1 MKILILILMLIT
13 STAEAAMIDKSAK
26 IAVMDLG
33 THKGISD
40 TEVDLMNAEI
50 ASSEYIINRLSS
62 YDFNVIDKD
71 FVKDKLQTENL
82 NTIGL
87 INPDT
92 AKRIGEILGVKYIVY
107 GNILSVTV
115 KTDED
120 TYKEALTMSETTTF
134 IARIV
139 LRIMDIENG
148 KIIMASKGEG
158 SSDSTK
164 SSTLIFI
171 KFGNFEVSEECVHN
185 ALKKAAYNAVD
196 VLVKRL
202 Q

>member
-171 KFGNFEVSEECVHN
+171 KFGFTI
-185 ALKKAAYNAVD
+185 
-196 VLVKRL
+196 
-202 Q
+202 